1 LLLQLCFKRTFCP
14 FFCLERRRKKENDLR
29 KVDSDFQLKLRLDKV
44 DCIQKTSLYNR
55 QQLLERIMNDN
66 DMVIAL
72 FVLVVVYVACVNFFV
87 HFGSGL
93 RCLRNFHF

>member
-1 LLLQLCFKRTFCP
+1 
-14 FFCLERRRKKENDLR
+14 
-29 KVDSDFQLKLRLDKV
+29 
-44 DCIQKTSLYNR
+44 
-55 QQLLERIMNDN
+55 MNDN